1 MTKDSK
7 YVPYSESKTREERI
21 AYVKANPDK
30 YLPYAEWKA
39 KQDAKKQFMDD
50 MFQKFMDSQK

>member
-39 KQDAKKQFMDD
+39 KQDAKK
-50 MFQKFMDSQK
+50 SL